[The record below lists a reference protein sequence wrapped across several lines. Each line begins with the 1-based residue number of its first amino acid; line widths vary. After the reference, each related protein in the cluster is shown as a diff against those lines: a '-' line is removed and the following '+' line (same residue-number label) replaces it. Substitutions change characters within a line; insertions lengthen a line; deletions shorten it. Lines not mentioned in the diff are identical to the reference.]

1 MRNFNSFN
9 IKTSGR
15 TGGKMKTI
23 CPQCHD
29 RRRNKR
35 DKSLS
40 VNLDTGLC
48 HCHHCGWST
57 YVPDEAELRERE
69 EQRERKRRRS
79 ASSSS
84 VPAHFRRPVFNPA
97 ALRLSERMERWLVE
111 ERCIP
116 QSVIAALR
124 LTEQTE
130 TMPQTGQTENCLCFN
145 YFEEGTL
152 VNVKYRSGAKHF
164 KMVAGAELIPYNID
178 AIADTPECI
187 VTEGELDAAS
197 FLTIGRADA
206 ISVPSGANGNLAWLD
221 RFVESHFENKRLI
234 YIAVD
239 TDAAGLKLR
248 AELLRRFGPERCRIV
263 TYGPECKDGNE
274 HLVKYGAESLR
285 IALSQAEEIPLEGAF
300 TADDLAV
307 ELRALYENGFGPGA
321 GTGWENFDH
330 FCTLELQR
338 LLVVTGTPGAGK
350 SEWVDELVLRLC
362 LRHDWKVGFFSPE
375 NVPIVYHLR
384 KLAEKLTARRFQ
396 PGCGMTDALYTRVA
410 GYLAKHICH
419 ILPKEDFTMDA
430 VLSKGRELVARR
442 GIRILVIDP
451 LNRIEHD
458 MRPGQTEVQYL
469 SSLLNRLS
477 GFATRNHCLVVL
489 VAHPRKMNRN
499 AITGQTPRP
508 EMYDINGSADFYN
521 KADFGV
527 VVERDDAVGVVRI
540 HVEKVKFKHLGR
552 PGEVQF
558 VYDPVSGRYLPCE
571 EDKSPQTPP
580 EQRVRGTRF
589 DSDCWLRE
597 EEGEELR
604 FSPQSNTEFHRDI
617 GGISEE

>member
-1 MRNFNSFN
+1 MRNFHSFN
-9 IKTSGR
+9 IETSGR
-15 TGGKMKTI
+15 TGGKIKTY

-29 RRRNKR
+29 LRRNKR

-48 HCHHCGWST
+48 HCHHCGWSAH
-57 YVPDEAELRERE
+57 VPDETELRERE
-69 EQRERKRRRS
+69 ERQARKRKT
-79 ASSSS
+79 AFSSFS
-84 VPAHFRRPVFNPA
+84 VPAHFRRPTFNPA
-97 ALRLSERMERWLVE
+97 ALLLSERMERWLVE

-124 LTEQTE
+124 FTEQTE
-130 TMPQTGQTENCLCFN
+130 TMPQTGQQENCLCFN
-145 YFEEGTL
+145 YFEEGAL

-197 FLTIGRADA
+197 FLATGRADA
-206 ISVPSGANGNLAWLD
+206 ISVPSGANGNLTWLD

-263 TYGPECKDGNE
+263 TYGPECKDANE
-274 HLVKYGAESLR
+274 HLVKYGVESLR
-285 IALSQAEEIPLEGAF
+285 IALSQAEEVPLEGAF

-321 GTGWENFDH
+321 ETGWENFDSL
-330 FCTLELQR
+330 CTLELQR
-338 LLVVTGTPGAGK
+338 LLIVTGTPGSGK

-362 LRHDWKVGFFSPE
+362 LRHDWPAGFFSPE
-375 NVPIVYHLR
+375 NIPIVYHLR

-396 PGCGMTDALYTRVA
+396 PGLGMTEGLYERITR
-410 GYLAKHICH
+410 YLAKHVCH
-419 ILPKEDFTMDA
+419 ILPKEDFTVDA
-430 VLSKGRELVARR
+430 ILSKGRELVARR
-442 GIRILVIDP
+442 GIRIFVIDP
-451 LNRIEHD
+451 LNRIEHE
-458 MRPGQTEVQYL
+458 MRPGQTETQYL
-469 SSLLNRLS
+469 STLLNRLS

-527 VVERDDAVGVVRI
+527 VVERDDATGVVRI
-540 HVEKVKFKHLGR
+540 HVEKVKFKHLGH
-552 PGEVQF
+552 PGEAQF

-580 EQRVRGTRF
+580 ERRVRETRF
-589 DSDCWLRE
+589 DNACWLPE
-597 EEGEELR
+597 NTEEGVLEL
-604 FSPQSNTEFHRDI
+604 
-617 GGISEE
+617 